1 MEQHGCLTIQKCK
14 MYLCNVFFHDIIKE
28 VELEFLC
35 IKVVHRKKSNSLR
48 NGRNVQSIA
57 RRAQELKVNNMTEV
71 VGCL

>member
-1 MEQHGCLTIQKCK
+1 MH
-14 MYLCNVFFHDIIKE
+14 
-28 VELEFLC
+28 
-35 IKVVHRKKSNSLR
+35 KSSTSRRSQSLR